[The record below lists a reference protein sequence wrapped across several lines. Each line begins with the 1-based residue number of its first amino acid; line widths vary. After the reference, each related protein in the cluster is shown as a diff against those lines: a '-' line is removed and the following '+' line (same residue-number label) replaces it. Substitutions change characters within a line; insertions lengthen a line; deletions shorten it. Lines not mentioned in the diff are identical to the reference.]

1 MRLTTGT
8 TERRRALNYWA
19 QRKARS
25 LHVRS
30 TDEQL
35 REAVLAAIKVD
46 QFTESDQKY
55 AVTRLRFYLD
65 QHIREMA
72 KVNIL
77 L

>member
-1 MRLTTGT
+1 LKLTTGT
-8 TERRRALNYWA
+8 KERRRALDYWA

-46 QFTESDQKY
+46 QFTESDQTF
-55 AVTRLRFYLD
+55 AASRLRFYLD
-65 QHIREMA
+65 RHIKEMR
-72 KVNIL
+72 KVNIFL
-77 L
+77 